1 MLSVMCVHQLE
12 HLQSRMA
19 NKLIMCML
27 PHHTCLKQSEINST
41 LHKCSVCQFG
51 SQGPRDP
58 WVLSPLNIASL
69 IWVATQTVWGLPA
82 SHDSY
87 RQESKKDHKS
97 AVILVLLKGQLYKL
111 GYFWHLN
118 RLVMLLTIIAH
129 SLCQFI
135 NWSSDIPDEKGIS
148 DKKSYSKPPD
158 VLDQKAWMSGLKT
171 TSCVGSEDCMDD
183 TPIQ

>member
-1 MLSVMCVHQLE
+1 MVSVMCVHQLE

-69 IWVATQTVWGLPA
+69 IWVATQTAWGLPA
-82 SHDSY
+82 SHDPY
-87 RQESKKDHKS
+87 RRESKKDHKS
-97 AVILVLLKGQLYKL
+97 AVNLVLLKGQLYKL

-135 NWSSDIPDEKGIS
+135 GHLTFQMRK
-148 DKKSYSKPPD
+148 
-158 VLDQKAWMSGLKT
+158 VLVTRNPTQSHQTFLTRRHGCLGSRLLVVWVVKIVWMTLLFNR
-171 TSCVGSEDCMDD
+171 
-183 TPIQ
+183 